1 MTLDKFSTL
10 LYIII
15 IIIVSNVEAA
25 NSCIKQWKDM
35 QAYNA
40 EGKAFFSIFE
50 IDLFDYNIG
59 SYHPMTKYTM
69 LMPMALFFNFWI

>member
-1 MTLDKFSTL
+1 MTLDQFSTL

-50 IDLFDYNIG
+50 IDLFDYNIVG
-59 SYHPMTKYTM
+59 SYEKIHNVN
-69 LMPMALFFNFWI
+69 ANGIIF

>member
-1 MTLDKFSTL
+1 MTLVQFSTL

-15 IIIVSNVEAA
+15 IVSNVETA

-50 IDLFDYNIG
+50 IDLFGYNIG
-59 SYHPMTKYTM
+59 SYDKIHNVNANGII
-69 LMPMALFFNFWI
+69 L

>member
-15 IIIVSNVEAA
+15 IIIVSNVEAK

-50 IDLFDYNIG
+50 IDLFDYNIVG
-59 SYHPMTKYTM
+59 SYEKIHNVN
-69 LMPMALFFNFWI
+69 ANGIIF

>member
-1 MTLDKFSTL
+1 MTLDQFSTL

-15 IIIVSNVEAA
+15 IISVSNVEAL
-25 NSCIKQWKDM
+25 NNCIKQWKDM

-50 IDLFDYNIG
+50 IDLLGYNKG
-59 SYHPMTKYTM
+59 SYDKIHNVNANGII
-69 LMPMALFFNFWI
+69 L

>member
-10 LYIII
+10 LYIIT
-15 IIIVSNVEAA
+15 IIIVSNVEAK

-59 SYHPMTKYTM
+59 WHYFLIFGYDHPSYQGPTG
-69 LMPMALFFNFWI
+69 

>member
-1 MTLDKFSTL
+1 MTLDIFSTL

-15 IIIVSNVEAA
+15 SVSNVEAL
-25 NSCIKQWKDM
+25 NNCIKQWKDM

-59 SYHPMTKYTM
+59 SYDKIHNVN
-69 LMPMALFFNFWI
+69 ANGFIF

>member
-1 MTLDKFSTL
+1 MTLDQFSTL

-15 IIIVSNVEAA
+15 IVSNVETE

-50 IDLFDYNIG
+50 IDLFGYNIG
-59 SYHPMTKYTM
+59 SYDKMHNVNANGII
-69 LMPMALFFNFWI
+69 L

>member
-1 MTLDKFSTL
+1 MTLDQFSTL

-15 IIIVSNVEAA
+15 IVSNVETT

-50 IDLFDYNIG
+50 IDLFGYNIG
-59 SYHPMTKYTM
+59 SYDKIHNVNANGII
-69 LMPMALFFNFWI
+69 L

>member
-1 MTLDKFSTL
+1 MTLVQFSTI

-15 IIIVSNVEAA
+15 IIIVSNVETE

-40 EGKAFFSIFE
+40 EGKAFFPIFE
-50 IDLFDYNIG
+50 IDLFGYNIG
-59 SYHPMTKYTM
+59 SYDKIHN
-69 LMPMALFFNFWI
+69 FNANGIIL